1 MHNIDSSE
9 LYLLI
14 VALTGYIE
22 KDRERVD
29 GPSSEAAVKENEQ
42 LLSRL
47 HAMHDAVQEQAFI
60 DIRVTT
66 TK

>member
-1 MHNIDSSE
+1 MHNIDSAE

-22 KDRERVD
+22 KDREQVGD
-29 GPSSEAAVKENEQ
+29 SSSAAVKENEQ

-47 HAMHDAVQEQAFI
+47 HAMHDDVQQRTVI
-60 DIRVTT
+60 DIHVTKT
-66 TK
+66 R